1 MKKILFIF
9 CILLTLFVQGYA
21 KEHLEKVSIQLNWK
35 YQFEFAGYIMA
46 KEKGFYKD
54 AGLNVQ
60 IKEYKSGIN
69 IVDDV
74 LKGKSTFGVG
84 YPTLILDRAK
94 GKKIILLA
102 AIFQSSPNVLLS
114 LKSSDI
120 NSFKDFKGKKIM
132 MSKDASES
140 ATLLSMFLANG
151 IKLQDIHIIP
161 QSFDINDLVTK
172 KVDAISAFSS
182 DEPYAL
188 KELNISYKIWDPKD
202 YGFDFYDGILF
213 TSAKELKNHPKIVE
227 NFKIATIEG
236 WKYAFNHINETINI
250 ILKKYNTQHKSKKA
264 LLFEAKVLKKL
275 VYENTKKL
283 GNIDKDKLKRIY
295 DIYRFMGLAKH
306 NIDLNKFVYQPNN
319 NELNTKE
326 LSYIKK
332 KKIIKIC
339 VNPNWEPIEFVKND
353 KPKGISMDIL
363 NIVFDSAGLKYKYIK
378 TSSWKQS
385 QLYLKE
391 KKCDILPSAVDTKK
405 RELFANFTKPYAS
418 FNLIIVTKKDKP
430 LVQNIENIVNKTMS
444 RKKGSALIEI
454 FRKKYPG
461 IHIIE
466 TKDNKEAFE
475 DVENGKAYF
484 TIATL
489 PVLSYYKNMYDS
501 NDLQIAGYL
510 GKKYNLSVAV
520 RKDDPILLSI
530 IQKELNKIPKSVKN
544 IIFQKWI
551 GKNFEKKVQYDK
563 LWKFTIIVFI
573 VIFILIVRNI
583 ITRKYNKK
591 LEISVKEIE
600 KELEEKQKQL
610 LQQSRLAQMGE
621 MLSMIAHQWRQPLS
635 AISSTSSTMLLKA
648 KLNKL
653 DKELV
658 MELSSKINEYSQH
671 LSETINDFRN
681 FFKSD
686 KKQDTTNFSVMIDN
700 VISIVNPSLES
711 KKIKVIKELNYKDS
725 FKTYP
730 NELKQVML
738 NLIKNAEDALVESS
752 KENPYI
758 KIKTYKKDNKAILEI
773 SDNAGGIP
781 KDIMSKIF
789 DPYFSTKTKKD
800 GTGLGL
806 YMSKMIIEDHCNGTM
821 NVYNNEEGAVFKI
834 ELDLKEK
841 NAEQ

>member
-1 MKKILFIF
+1 MKKILSIF
-9 CILLTLFVQGYA
+9 CVLLILSVQSFA
-21 KEHLEKVSIQLNWK
+21 KKELDKVSIQLNWK

-339 VNPNWEPIEFVKND
+339 VNPNWEPIEFVKNNE
-353 KPKGISMDIL
+353 PKGISMDIL

-466 TKDNKEAFE
+466 TKGYKEAFE

-563 LWKFTIIVFI
+563 LWKFAIIVFI

-758 KIKTYKKDNKAILEI
+758 KVKTYKKDNKAILEI

-789 DPYFSTKTKKD
+789 NPYFSTKTKKD

>member
-1 MKKILFIF
+1 MKKILSIF
-9 CILLTLFVQGYA
+9 CVLLILSVQSFA
-21 KEHLEKVSIQLNWK
+21 KKELDKVSIQLNWK

-339 VNPNWEPIEFVKND
+339 VNPNWEPIEFVKNNE
-353 KPKGISMDIL
+353 PKGISMDIL

-563 LWKFTIIVFI
+563 LWKFAIIVFI

-758 KIKTYKKDNKAILEI
+758 KVKTYKKDNKAILEI